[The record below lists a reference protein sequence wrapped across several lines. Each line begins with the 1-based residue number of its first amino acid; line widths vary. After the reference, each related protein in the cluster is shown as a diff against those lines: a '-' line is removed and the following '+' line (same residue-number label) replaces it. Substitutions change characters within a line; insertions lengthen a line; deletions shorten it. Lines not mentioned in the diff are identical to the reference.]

1 MVCSLVA
8 RTQQRRKVERVFV
21 VLAGNYNPE
30 EREEGGMLLEARG
43 ASALPAI
50 GTLLQS
56 TPHLK
61 KI

>member
-1 MVCSLVA
+1 M
-8 RTQQRRKVERVFV
+8 FV

-30 EREEGGMLLEARG
+30 EHEEGGMLLMARG
-43 ASALPAI
+43 ASALPAV
-50 GTLLQS
+50 GMVLRS